1 MQTLHH
7 LTATRANLAHMHR
20 VWKAPTARLKTTKFF
35 TNSLFFSLEHFV
47 RHTCPD
53 ATRSTSSSTTATIVN
68 SSLRTFRR
76 RRRLADLR
84 SPIGCATIQDDDD
97 DDDDDGGEFIFV
109 TFGLL

>member
-1 MQTLHH
+1 MSI
-7 LTATRANLAHMHR
+7 R
-20 VWKAPTARLKTTKFF
+20 VQ
-35 TNSLFFSLEHFV
+35 LFFLSAPCSVLLISFDLLVSLVHTDPYDCVFK
-47 RHTCPD
+47 HTCPD

-97 DDDDDGGEFIFV
+97 DDDDDG
-109 TFGLL
+109 